1 VIVGIFTIIGIIALF
16 FMLFWPL
23 LIIYAI
29 VFTGI
34 MLLTIADRVKEK
46 KDNDIIN
53 MNKKKR
59 RINNGW

>member
-1 VIVGIFTIIGIIALF
+1 
-16 FMLFWPL
+16 MLFWPL